1 MALFPALH
9 GDTMWPPCAQDPEEL
24 VEEDEVEELVKER
37 VHEAVQDVK
46 TTVEKVAGAMSPKA
60 ASPRA

>member
-1 MALFPALH
+1 
-9 GDTMWPPCAQDPEEL
+9 MWGPGAQDPEEL

-46 TTVEKVAGAMSPKA
+46 TTVEKVAGTLSPKHA